1 MIYRL
6 ELLIIGII
14 LVVVSYIPVVPYPL
28 DQVLFWVGV
37 VLIIIWFILLIVL
50 LVAHR

>member
-14 LVVVSYIPVVPYPL
+14 LIVVSYIPVVPYPL
-28 DQVLFWVGV
+28 DQVLFWVGII
-37 VLIIIWFILLIVL
+37 LIIIWLILLIVL
-50 LVAHR
+50 LVRA

>member
-14 LVVVSYIPVVPYPL
+14 LIVVSYIPVVPYPL
-28 DQVLFWVGV
+28 DQVLFWVGII
-37 VLIIIWFILLIVL
+37 LIIICLILLIVL
-50 LVAHR
+50 LVRA